1 MNEVWQPTN
10 PPQFGEVAKY
20 VGPLESSNPE
30 FSGIVSQLKKLVFMS
45 FLWVLDF
52 EEKPKGHHPPIVLF
66 L

>member
-1 MNEVWQPTN
+1 MKYGNQPTPHN
-10 PPQFGEVAKY
+10 LVRSQKY